1 MVRDYAKRPPPQ
13 KKRRRMPI
21 VIAISVIAIA
31 LVIPTVMYYV
41 RYQKII
47 HKKKLLLPT
56 QSSKSAKPKVLT
68 PPADTKQTKQS
79 EFDFYTI
86 LPKMQVQVRSTTSTP
101 IQISPQEA
109 KGHYMLQVASLQSLK
124 QAKQFKDKLF
134 SLGYLARITTF
145 QSKNGEVWN
154 RVITGPYNSL
164 REAEKAQTTLQ
175 QHHIDSIL
183 LQKS

>member
-21 VIAISVIAIA
+21 VIAILVITIA
-31 LVIPTVMYYV
+31 LVIPTVMYYA
-41 RYQKII
+41 RYQKVI
-47 HKKKLLLPT
+47 HKKKLLLAT
-56 QSSKSAKPKVLT
+56 QSSKPAKRKALT
-68 PPADTKQTKQS
+68 PPADTKQS

-86 LPKMQVQVRSTTSTP
+86 LPKMQVQVRTPSSTP
-101 IQISPQEA
+101 TQISPQEA

-134 SLGYLARITTF
+134 SLGYLAHIATF
-145 QSKNGEVWN
+145 RSKDGEVWN

-183 LQKS
+183 LKKS